1 MEDIYHGVGE
11 DAPSEQMAHI
21 AAHEDVA
28 RKYNESGR
36 ANRTVPPKQP
46 TKTTPIEQ
54 ELDGIE
60 DMIDTAARHMDNS
73 KKKSK
78 PAVIRHIANL
88 LSKNRDQDP
97 PTR

>member
-36 ANRTVPPKQP
+36 ANRTVPPKQLA
-46 TKTTPIEQ
+46 KTAPK
-54 ELDGIE
+54 ELKYD
-60 DMIDTAARHMDNS
+60 
-73 KKKSK
+73 
-78 PAVIRHIANL
+78 
-88 LSKNRDQDP
+88 
-97 PTR
+97 